1 VIEMSQPT
9 RKVARMAQ
17 EYVRQV
23 AIVMAALELL
33 PAQPSDLT
41 GILRDPDQFRA
52 LIDPCAQSYESELV
66 GYLRANLDQARIE
79 HWHKQIDRLVT
90 NEVAFPI
97 LATNLPGAPTYPTRL
112 AECWDAPPL
121 LFSSAPLDES
131 RERASIA
138 IIGSRA
144 ASDEILMQTR
154 RLAADLAASAT
165 IVSGL
170 ALGVDAAAHRGAL
183 DIGGRTVAVL
193 GTGIT
198 RIYPEQNIDLARQI
212 RETGAIVSQ
221 FAPFAPRT
229 RTSFL
234 RRNAVIAGLNDISI
248 IMTGEYR
255 SGSRNEIRHAMDY
268 GRTVLMWAPG
278 LERQQWAQKLADSGE
293 AAFIT
298 DADEVRLAIK
308 EIDR

>member
-1 VIEMSQPT
+1 MSQHP
-9 RKVARMAQ
+9 RKVPPMEQ

-23 AIVMAALELL
+23 AVVMAALELL

-41 GILRDPDQFRA
+41 GILRDPNQFHA
-52 LIDPCAQSYESELV
+52 LTYPHAPSDESELV
-66 GYLRANLDQARIE
+66 GYLRANLDSARID
-79 HWHKQIDRLVT
+79 HWHKQVDRLIMT
-90 NEVAFPI
+90 EVAFPI
-97 LATNLPGAPTYPTRL
+97 LAANLPDAPTYPPKL

-121 LFSSAPLDES
+121 LFASSSLDDS

-144 ASDEILMQTR
+144 ANDEILRETR
-154 RLAADLAASAT
+154 QLAADLAASAT

-170 ALGVDAAAHRGAL
+170 ALGVDAAAHEGAL
-183 DIGGRTVAVL
+183 DVGGRTVAVM

-198 RIYPEQNIDLARQI
+198 RIYPEQNLDLAQRI
-212 RETGAIVSQ
+212 RATGAVVSQ

-229 RTSFL
+229 STSFL
-234 RRNAVIAGLNDISI
+234 RRNAVIAGLSDISI
-248 IMTGEYR
+248 IMAGEYR

-268 GRTVLMWAPG
+268 GRTVLMWAPA
-278 LERQQWAQKLADSGE
+278 LERQQWARKLADAGE

-298 DADEVRLAIK
+298 DVDDVRRAIK
-308 EIDR
+308 EVDH